1 MIIIYNML
9 MFGYIQ
15 DVSDL
20 ILELVSIQDDCHL
33 DIYIQDVTYVVVA
46 VVVVL
51 CLLLFFILRR
61 IFTPKVFFLSL
72 IPKLPSSSLLSTL
85 DKNPAA

>member
-46 VVVVL
+46 VVVVVL

-61 IFTPKVFFLSL
+61 IFTPKVF
-72 IPKLPSSSLLSTL
+72 LLSFINTKITL
-85 DKNPAA
+85 QQPSQHAR